1 MYITA
6 AACEKNVKVTS
17 QGDLDA
23 LKSCTTFK
31 GVITMDT
38 VPAGQLRLEGVEQ
51 LIGDIIM
58 SGNVDLVSFSA
69 PNLQKVDGQIKII
82 NHTILNKLEF
92 PLLTETNGFH
102 VAVVPA
108 LEKINFPAGLTKV
121 NTMRIEDTRAPS
133 VGGFKP
139 ERIDSFT
146 LLSNKYMK
154 TFDFSS
160 VKEVNGEMLLLGN
173 NPSLVFTVRS

>member
-1 MYITA
+1 MTRLTLTSIVLATMFSLGMA
-6 AACEKNVKVTS
+6 ESACEKNVKVTS

-23 LKSCTTFK
+23 LKSCATFK
-31 GVITMDT
+31 GIITMDT

-108 LEKINFPAGLTKV
+108 LEKINFPAGLT
-121 NTMRIEDTRAPS
+121 THPESFA
-133 VGGFKP
+133 GF
-139 ERIDSFT
+139 
-146 LLSNKYMK
+146 
-154 TFDFSS
+154 
-160 VKEVNGEMLLLGN
+160 
-173 NPSLVFTVRS
+173 